1 MKMKKIKHPC
11 IFYRVPL
18 YEIENARNGVPMEQ
32 LDKLTE
38 PVVYIPPKSV
48 YGDQW
53 GSAIT
58 PKSKKT
64 HKKKSVA

>member
-1 MKMKKIKHPC
+1 MKKKHPC

-38 PVVYIPPKSV
+38 PVIYIPPKWV

-53 GSAIT
+53 KSAIT
-58 PKSKKT
+58 PKSKKHT
-64 HKKKSVA
+64 KRKA

>member
-1 MKMKKIKHPC
+1 MKIKHQC
-11 IFYRVPL
+11 IAYRVPL

-38 PVVYIPPKSV
+38 PVVYTPPKSV
-48 YGDQW
+48 YSDQW

-58 PKSKKT
+58 PKSKKHT
-64 HKKKSVA
+64 TRKKKSVA